1 MYRGPRDST
10 RYVDRS
16 IARARNAQIFAK
28 ESARHRRDKIAAPP
42 SCHVERSILYAD
54 RRRSVARLLLPQCLV
69 HFRPEVVSVPSAR
82 VEQNKS
88 SARKTDR
95 EREREGGGRG
105 ELLYIIFRIST
116 IYPLYVHIFVYML
129 CILYRIVHHQVSQ
142 LLYFTFRIHYSV
154 STSRRVTNVSAESDL
169 PGGYYYFSVFLQL
182 GATIG

>member
-95 EREREGGGRG
+95 ERERERGGGEG
-105 ELLYIIFRIST
+105 GAIIHHISHIYYISAICSYICIYVVYIVPYCTSSGIATFVFHIS
-116 IYPLYVHIFVYML
+116 YPL
-129 CILYRIVHHQVSQ
+129 
-142 LLYFTFRIHYSV
+142 
-154 STSRRVTNVSAESDL
+154 
-169 PGGYYYFSVFLQL
+169 
-182 GATIG
+182 

>member
-95 EREREGGGRG
+95 ERERERGGRG
-105 ELLYIIFRIST
+105 SYYTSYFAYLLYIRYMFIYLYICCVYCTVLYIIRYRNFCISHFVSIIAFR
-116 IYPLYVHIFVYML
+116 P
-129 CILYRIVHHQVSQ
+129 
-142 LLYFTFRIHYSV
+142 
-154 STSRRVTNVSAESDL
+154 
-169 PGGYYYFSVFLQL
+169 L
-182 GATIG
+182 GAWRTYPQSPTCLAVIIILVFSCN